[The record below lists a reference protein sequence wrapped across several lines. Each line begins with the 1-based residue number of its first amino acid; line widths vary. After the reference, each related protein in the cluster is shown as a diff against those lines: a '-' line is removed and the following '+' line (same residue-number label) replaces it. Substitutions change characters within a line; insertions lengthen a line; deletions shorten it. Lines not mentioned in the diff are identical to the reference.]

1 MHRERGR
8 IDVGQSPDVVPGLF
22 SILVLQVADEVVHN
36 EAVHLAGG
44 PTEAELRRDQFI
56 AGNFLFYR
64 ELKRPFQELKTN
76 KRGSGN

>member
-44 PTEAELRRDQFI
+44 PTEAELRP
-56 AGNFLFYR
+56 N
-64 ELKRPFQELKTN
+64 
-76 KRGSGN
+76 